1 MNEWSYKLELSLKT
15 NYLGWFLHT
24 WYLKIHTFIVTSN
37 WMSRHLF
44 WYGGLCPFTNIKVAT
59 NSVDIMSTHGKAIA
73 NLYEDL
79 LITASP
85 LMPSRRQKVWP
96 RFFFFFMQWILHYR
110 WYVLVVCPADYWPV
124 MVALGFFGIPFFF
137 PYYSML
143 IQAQVTYWS
152 SYYKSILWGISSEGW
167 GAFIFNEMDDDPASR
182 LQSSSYYAFE

>member
-24 WYLKIHTFIVTSN
+24 WYLKIHTFIVTSK

-44 WYGGLCPFTNIKVAT
+44 WYGGLCSFTNIKVAT
-59 NSVDIMSTHGKAIA
+59 NSVDIMPTHGKAIA

-137 PYYSML
+137 PLFNVDSSDASYLLIELLQVDSMR
-143 IQAQVTYWS
+143 
-152 SYYKSILWGISSEGW
+152 YKLW
-167 GAFIFNEMDDDPASR
+167 R
-182 LQSSSYYAFE
+182 LRSLHL